1 MEHAVRCRLTGRT
14 WGESAEVHTGPQESR
29 LVCLRRERV
38 SLSPSAPSQVLEPLH
53 RPKSLS
59 AGQRD
64 SCAEESLDR
73 KRRSSEL
80 LEVSV
85 FASLRE
91 FSWSLLSLPWNAA
104 WRDRTAALTAQPGCG
119 PRWLWRGPGLRAA
132 ACDAQVVSS
141 GSPTSLRTVTGSEL
155 FVSCDHVGWQS
166 ALEVKK
172 IACVS

>member
-1 MEHAVRCRLTGRT
+1 M
-14 WGESAEVHTGPQESR
+14 
-29 LVCLRRERV
+29 CLRRKRV
-38 SLSPSAPSQVLEPLH
+38 SPSPSAPSQVLEPLH

-104 WRDRTAALTAQPGCG
+104 WRDWTAASTAQPGVGAAVAVEG
-119 PRWLWRGPGLRAA
+119 PWAA
-132 ACDAQVVSS
+132 
-141 GSPTSLRTVTGSEL
+141 GSRV
-155 FVSCDHVGWQS
+155 
-166 ALEVKK
+166 
-172 IACVS
+172 